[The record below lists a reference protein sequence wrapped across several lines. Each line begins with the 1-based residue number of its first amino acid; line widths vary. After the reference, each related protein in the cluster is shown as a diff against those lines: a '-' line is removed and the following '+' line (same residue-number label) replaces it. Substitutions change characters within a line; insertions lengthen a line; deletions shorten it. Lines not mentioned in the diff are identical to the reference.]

1 MVEIVV
7 NSPFV
12 DFFLL
17 FSFFSP
23 FFFALIIT
31 VEYRF
36 RLLLSRLFFLF
47 LSFLTESLSLLKG
60 NILYSLSNWI
70 LQFYPEKYVN
80 RNRFNRGK

>member
-1 MVEIVV
+1 MEIVV

-17 FSFFSP
+17 FSSFFFP

-36 RLLLSRLFFLF
+36 RLLSRLFFLF

-80 RNRFNRGK
+80 RNRFNRDK